1 MPDMWT
7 LVYFVLVG
15 TQLVPAPYFRP
26 QTPIASTDCL
36 AREAAFNLADI
47 RTNGGAPI
55 HAYCARSV
63 PNFDTNPDPRDD

>member
-1 MPDMWT
+1 MWT

-15 TQLVPAPYFRP
+15 TQLVPAPYFKP
-26 QTPIASTDCL
+26 EQPIVSIDCIKK
-36 AREAAFNLADI
+36 AEMFNSALI

-55 HAYCARSV
+55 HAYCGRSV